1 MNFSIPLG
9 KQPDREE
16 KEGVGVSFRPENF
29 IPGVVIGF
37 IFGFLL
43 DLAKPSKN
51 PPKSFHQTKNSLTS
65 ANPDEE
71 FKMVLVVRQDL
82 KMGHG
87 KIAAQCAHAATGMYA
102 DLMQSQRS
110 LLRQWEQCGQAKIVV
125 TCKNQK
131 EMNKLQQDAENIG
144 LPTFVV
150 ADAGRTQDE
159 KIPWILSR
167 GNKDFFD
174 SLACQ
179 KLYCLGFNQ
188 EAVPF
193 LQINKESIRV
203 LSRV

>member
-9 KQPDREE
+9 KQQNDREE
-16 KEGVGVSFRPENF
+16 KEGIGVSFRPENF

-51 PPKSFHQTKNSLTS
+51 PPKSLHQTKNSLTS

-102 DLMQSQRS
+102 ELMQR
-110 LLRQWEQCGQAKIVV
+110 
-125 TCKNQK
+125 
-131 EMNKLQQDAENIG
+131 NKLQQDAENIG

-150 ADAGRTQDE
+150 ADAGRTQ
-159 KIPWILSR
+159 L
-167 GNKDFFD
+167 F
-174 SLACQ
+174 C
-179 KLYCLGFNQ
+179 CLKKQFPVFG
-188 EAVPF
+188 PPCPLRITSF
-193 LQINKESIRV
+193 L
-203 LSRV
+203 L